1 MRYSHDTNCNKWLN
15 SSVFF
20 LQFFSFCVHLAQ
32 FIIFILINL
41 SNEKCKTQIHIHH
54 YGLRLVL
61 PLNECIY
68 IWIDPFINHHLPD
81 SMWLLGLLVGLRA
94 HKPYGSRYSSDLQN
108 KTYFGLTPCSVL
120 THTQIHRNAYPGL
133 PRKWSQ
139 WLGIRLKVQ
148 SCGLVN
154 EEKLLIK
161 YTKSSFRFL

>member
-1 MRYSHDTNCNKWLN
+1 MIKQQR
-15 SSVFF
+15 FF
-20 LQFFSFCVHLAQ
+20 SQFFSFCVHLAQ
-32 FIIFILINL
+32 FIILILINL

-120 THTQIHRNAYPGL
+120 TLTNTPQCL
-133 PRKWSQ
+133 PRLNQKMVSMTWNS
-139 WLGIRLKVQ
+139 
-148 SCGLVN
+148 
-154 EEKLLIK
+154 
-161 YTKSSFRFL
+161 TKSSVLWFS